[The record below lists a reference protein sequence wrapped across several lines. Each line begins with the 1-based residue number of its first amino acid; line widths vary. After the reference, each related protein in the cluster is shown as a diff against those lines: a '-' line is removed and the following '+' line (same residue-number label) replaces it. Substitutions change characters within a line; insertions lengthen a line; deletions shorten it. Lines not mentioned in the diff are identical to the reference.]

1 MSRPPT
7 TVDGTVQEPK
17 APRKPLRLAP
27 AAVTARPLPGG
38 GMLLRSRLALGPYP
52 RCLGEWLRH
61 WAAAAPERTFLAE
74 RDDRR
79 ERQERDERQ
88 QGAERQDRR
97 ERQEGDE
104 PAGPVPW
111 RRVAY
116 GAALAAVERIAG
128 GLLARRLDRD
138 RPVAIL
144 SENGIDNGLLQ
155 LAAMHVGIPVVPIS
169 PAYSLLSSDHAKLR
183 SILEVTRPGLVYAG
197 DGERYA
203 PAFAAARAALPG
215 GVELAASAR
224 PPAGLAV
231 TAFGELL
238 ERPPGAVIAA
248 VAARFAAVG
257 PDTLAKILFTSGSTG
272 TPKGVVNTQRMLC
285 SNQQAI
291 AQMWPFLEERPPAI
305 VDWLPWSHTF
315 GGNHNFNMMLR
326 NGGTLYVD
334 AGKPAPGAIEITAAN
349 LREVSSTIHF
359 NVPRGYDMLL
369 HHLESDAALRATFF
383 RDLDVLFYAAASLPQ
398 HLWEALERLSI
409 AATGRRVTMLSAWG
423 STETAPTATQ
433 VHFPIERAGV
443 IGLPA
448 PGTEIKLAPAGAK
461 LELRVRGPNVTPGYW
476 RRSEGPADRAAD
488 GNEWRRGVPGEVF
501 DEEGFLRTGDAGKLA
516 DPRDP
521 ARGLLFDGR
530 LAEDFKLTS
539 GTWVHVGELRIAA
552 VAAAAPVAQDVVVT
566 GHDRSA
572 VGLLVFPHPAGC
584 RSLCRDAAP
593 DAPLG
598 ELIRRP
604 EVRRR
609 LRDGLAAHNAA
620 NPASSRRIG
629 RALLLAEPPSID
641 AGEIT
646 DKGYVNQRAVL
657 AHRAG
662 LVERLHA
669 ACGGAVDPEIIR
681 LDEAPTE
688 PPAQP
693 APKARQGA
701 APKARQD
708 AAGLLEAGR
717 DAEPEPR
724 PGRR

>member
-1 MSRPPT
+1 MIQPPT
-7 TVDGTVQEPK
+7 PAAATAKP
-17 APRKPLRLAP
+17 PWKPLALAP
-27 AAVTARPLPGG
+27 AAVEARPLPGG
-38 GMLLRSRLALGPYP
+38 GMLLRSRLELLPYP
-52 RCLGEWLRH
+52 RCLGEWLRA
-61 WAAAAPERTFLAE
+61 WAAAAPDRTFLAE
-74 RDDRR
+74 RD
-79 ERQERDERQ
+79 EA
-88 QGAERQDRR
+88 AERA
-97 ERQEGDE
+97 ERG
-104 PAGPVPW
+104 GRGGHRTW
-111 RRVAY
+111 RRLSY

-128 GLLARRLDRD
+128 ALLARGLDRD

-155 LAAMHVGIPVVPIS
+155 LAAMHAGIPVVPIS
-169 PAYSLLSSDHAKLR
+169 PAYSLLSDDHAKLR
-183 SILEVTRPGLVYAG
+183 AILEVTRPGLVYAG
-197 DGERYA
+197 DGARYA

-215 GVELAASAR
+215 GVELLVSAR
-224 PPAGLAV
+224 PPAGLAAS
-231 TAFGELL
+231 AFGELL
-238 ERPPGAVIAA
+238 ERPPDTAIAA
-248 VAARFAAVG
+248 TGERFAAVG
-257 PDTLAKILFTSGSTG
+257 PDTLAKVLFTSGSTG

-291 AQMWPFLEERPPAI
+291 AQLWPFLEERPPVI

-315 GGNHNFNMMLR
+315 GGNHNFNLVLR

-349 LREVSSTIHF
+349 LREVPSTIHF
-359 NVPRGYDMLL
+359 DVPRGYDMLL
-369 HHLESDAALRATFF
+369 PYLESDAALRATFF

-443 IGLPA
+443 IGLPS

-476 RRSEGPADRAAD
+476 RGPERTANSAATGDERSRGRSATSAATGDGRSRGRATAD
-488 GNEWRRGVPGEVF
+488 GWSRGLPGEVF

-521 ARGLLFDGR
+521 SRGLLFDGR

-539 GTWVHVGELRIAA
+539 GTWVQVGELRTAA
-552 VAAAAPVAQDVVVT
+552 ITAAAPVAQDVVVT
-566 GHDRSA
+566 GHDRPA

-609 LRDGLAAHNAA
+609 VRDGLAAHNAE
-620 NPASSRRIG
+620 NPASSRRIS
-629 RALLLAEPPSID
+629 RALLLDEPPSID

-657 AHRAG
+657 TRRAG

-669 ACGGAVDPEIIR
+669 AGDAEDPDVIR
-681 LDEAPTE
+681 LDEAPAE
-688 PPAQP
+688 PPAHTAAQ
-693 APKARQGA
+693 AR
-701 APKARQD
+701 P
-708 AAGLLEAGR
+708 AAGSR
-717 DAEPEPR
+717 QQPR
-724 PGRR
+724 RESDSQ

>member
-1 MSRPPT
+1 MFPPAT
-7 TVDGTVQEPK
+7 PEEATAKP
-17 APRKPLRLAP
+17 PWKPLNLAP
-27 AAVTARPLPGG
+27 AAVEARPLPGG
-38 GMLLRSRLALGPYP
+38 GMLLRSRLELLPYP
-52 RCLGEWLRH
+52 RCLGEWLRA
-61 WAAAAPERTFLAE
+61 WAAAAPDRTFLAE
-74 RDDRR
+74 RD
-79 ERQERDERQ
+79 ERDEPL
-88 QGAERQDRR
+88 ERDASGGR
-97 ERQEGDE
+97 G
-104 PAGPVPW
+104 PW
-111 RRVAY
+111 RRIAY

-128 GLLARRLDRD
+128 ALLARGLDRD
-138 RPVAIL
+138 RQVAIL

-155 LAAMHVGIPVVPIS
+155 LAAMHAGIPVVPIS

-183 SILEVTRPGLVYAG
+183 AILEVTRPGLVYAG
-197 DGERYA
+197 DGARYA

-215 GVELAASAR
+215 GVELVVSAR
-224 PPAGLAV
+224 PPAGLAAS
-231 TAFGELL
+231 AFGELL
-238 ERPPGAVIAA
+238 ERPPDAVIAA

-291 AQMWPFLEERPPAI
+291 AQVWPFLEERPPVI

-334 AGKPAPGAIEITAAN
+334 AGKPAPGAIEITAGN
-349 LREVSSTIHF
+349 LREVPSTIHF
-359 NVPRGYDMLL
+359 DVPRGYDMLL
-369 HHLESDAALRATFF
+369 PWLESDAALRATFF
-383 RDLDVLFYAAASLPQ
+383 CDLDVLFYAAASLPQ

-476 RRSEGPADRAAD
+476 RRPD
-488 GNEWRRGVPGEVF
+488 EWSRGLPGEVF
-501 DEEGFLRTGDAGKLA
+501 DEEGFLKTGDAGKLA

-521 ARGLLFDGR
+521 SQGLLFDGR

-539 GTWVHVGELRIAA
+539 GTWVHVGELRAAAIAA
-552 VAAAAPVAQDVVVT
+552 VAPVAQDVVVT
-566 GHDRSA
+566 GHDRPA

-593 DAPLG
+593 DSPLG

-609 LRDGLAAHNAA
+609 VRDGLAAHNAE
-620 NPASSRRIG
+620 NPASSRRIR

-657 AHRAG
+657 TRRAD

-669 ACGGAVDPEIIR
+669 AGDAGPDPDVIR
-681 LDEAPTE
+681 LDEATAG
-688 PPAQP
+688 PPAHT
-693 APKARQGA
+693 A
-701 APKARQD
+701 AEASQ
-708 AAGLLEAGR
+708 AAGSR
-717 DAEPEPR
+717 QQPR
-724 PGRR
+724 RESDSE